1 MVISIKTPFWRLVGA
16 GAGVLVLA
24 LVAGAA
30 AMLTVTDAPSAR
42 VGALN
47 TTEEGVAISGYD
59 TVAYFTEG
67 HPMKGSAEFKHACQ
81 DAQWHFPNEAHRD
94 IFADDPERFAPEFG
108 GFCATGMTYGA
119 VAKADP
125 EVWTIVDDK
134 LYLNFDDYAH
144 EIFHDNV
151 ARNIASAERKWA
163 ETIEA
168 ERIEQAQA
176 VQAR

>member
-1 MVISIKTPFWRLVGA
+1 
-16 GAGVLVLA
+16 
-24 LVAGAA
+24 
-30 AMLTVTDAPSAR
+30 MLTVTEAPSAR
-42 VGALN
+42 IGPMN

-67 HPMKGSAEFKHACQ
+67 HPMKGSAEFRHAWQ
-81 DAQWHFPNEAHRD
+81 DSQWYFANEAHRD

-151 ARNIASAERKWA
+151 AKNVANAERKWA
-163 ETIEA
+163 EKIEA
-168 ERIEQAQA
+168 QRIEQAHA
-176 VQAR
+176 EPAR